1 MPDPSSL
8 GTSLEN
14 VLRRLTYLRIS
25 VNLYDMSEAND
36 PKREAILASATTLFR
51 RYGYRRTSMEDI
63 AQETGV
69 SRPSLYS
76 HFANKDEVFRS
87 LSMALHENALA
98 ESERILQGDPDR
110 VSIEDRLDGALAA
123 KLGGVM
129 TFGDESPHGNEICDE
144 ANRLCGDIVTDAS
157 TRFLAMLTSALRA
170 ASRRG
175 DIELG
180 GSHPTP
186 VAAAELINLGAY
198 GLIRGA
204 ADSATFYTRLRSFVQ
219 IFVGGMR

>member
-1 MPDPSSL
+1 
-8 GTSLEN
+8 
-14 VLRRLTYLRIS
+14 
-25 VNLYDMSEAND
+25 MSEASD
-36 PKREAILASATTLFR
+36 SKREAILASATTLFR

-63 AQETGV
+63 AKETGV
-69 SRPSLYS
+69 SRASLYT
-76 HFANKDEVFRS
+76 HFTNQDEVFRG
-87 LSMALHENALA
+87 LSTALHENALA
-98 ESERILQGDPDR
+98 ESKRILRSDPDL
-110 VSIEDRLDGALAA
+110 VSIEDRLNGALAA

-157 TRFLAMLTSALRA
+157 AQFLAMLTSALRA

-175 DIELG
+175 EIQLG

-186 VAAAELINLGAY
+186 AAAAELINLGAY

-204 ADSATFYTRLRSFVQ
+204 VDSATFYTRLRSYVQ
-219 IFVGGMR
+219 IFVAGIR

>member
-1 MPDPSSL
+1 MLDPSSFE
-8 GTSLEN
+8 TSREN
-14 VLRRLTYLRIS
+14 VLTKLTFFTRN
-25 VNLYDMSEAND
+25 VKLYDMSEAND
-36 PKREAILASATTLFR
+36 PKREAILASSTTLFR

-63 AQETGV
+63 AKETGV

-87 LSMALHENALA
+87 LSMTLHENALA
-98 ESERILQGDPDR
+98 ESERILQSDPDG
-110 VSIEDRLDGALAA
+110 VSIDDRLEGALAA

-157 TRFLAMLTSALRA
+157 SRFLAMLTSALRA

-175 DIELG
+175 EIELG

-186 VAAAELINLGAY
+186 AAAAELINLGAY

-219 IFVGGMR
+219 IFVAGMR

>member
-1 MPDPSSL
+1 MVEP
-8 GTSLEN
+8 GN
-14 VLRRLTYLRIS
+14 
-25 VNLYDMSEAND
+25 
-36 PKREAILASATTLFR
+36 PKSEAILESASTLFR

-63 AQETGV
+63 AKETGV

-76 HFANKDEVFRS
+76 HFANKDEVFRG
-87 LSMALHENALA
+87 LSARLHEDALA
-98 ESERILQGDPDR
+98 ASERILQSDPEV
-110 VSIEDRLDGALAA
+110 VSIEDRLDGALGA

-157 TRFLAMLTSALRA
+157 VRFLAMLTSALRA

-175 DIELG
+175 EIKLG
-180 GSHPTP
+180 GSQPT
-186 VAAAELINLGAY
+186 AAATAELINLGAY

-204 ADSATFYTRLRSFVQ
+204 ADSATFYKRLRSFVQ
-219 IFVGGMR
+219 IFVAGMR